1 VKKGF
6 GLLFCGL
13 LSCLAALLA
22 LLYKRKS
29 GALDAAQM
37 RITSMERRMS
47 MLAASPTPSDNRAAE
62 VDALRA
68 TMAAQTAELDELKHR
83 LAAAVSVTATFAQ
96 SRASAL
102 EAVTAGDLSA
112 DPAVLQ
118 QRLSQRSA
126 DLDDLRHRLHAETA
140 WQTKVPVLAAA
151 VRKLEKLPAAKIG
164 FANRAATARVLP
176 VMFEDPQNLAQIPGI
191 GSVFEQRLYNAG
203 IGTFWEVAGLDDDP
217 LCAML
222 KLTKMQELTIDLAGV
237 RRAAAQLAA
246 ESGTE
251 GYLWTGAGVD
261 DFEPIKGIGKV
272 YEQRL
277 YNAGFRTYAALA
289 AATPEQLAAACQ
301 ARSGI
306 RPNYV
311 SWIAE
316 ARKLAGL
323 DPSISSPIS
332 TVE

>member
-1 VKKGF
+1 MKKGL
-6 GLLFCGL
+6 GLLFCGM
-13 LSCLAALLA
+13 LSSLAAILA
-22 LLYKRKS
+22 LRYKQQR
-29 GALDAAQM
+29 GALDAAQR
-37 RITSMERRMS
+37 RITSMERRMNALGTRS
-47 MLAASPTPSDNRAAE
+47 APSAEQTVE
-62 VDALRA
+62 VDTLRA
-68 TMAAQTAELDELKHR
+68 TIRIQAAELDDLKR
-83 LAAAVSVTATFAQ
+83 
-96 SRASAL
+96 
-102 EAVTAGDLSA
+102 
-112 DPAVLQ
+112 
-118 QRLSQRSA
+118 
-126 DLDDLRHRLHAETA
+126 RLHAETA